1 MLTPDYLEHV
11 ADDLVRLY
19 AQLEVSIIEDIS
31 RRITKTGL
39 ASDTALWQL
48 EKLRQAGGVY
58 NDALNQISKV
68 TGMSEGELEKLFE
81 KSAAKTMTF
90 DDEVYRRAGLN
101 PIPIRQSPAMLRALT
116 AGLRKTN
123 GLVHNLTM
131 TTANSA
137 QTSFIQACDLG
148 HMQVISGA
156 FDYNTAVRTA
166 VKAAAKDGL
175 KVLYP
180 KGGSAQLDV
189 AVRRAVLT
197 GVSQTCGELQMIRAK
212 EMECDL
218 VETTAHMGAR
228 LEHSYWQGQV
238 FSRGGISDKYPEF
251 VAATGYGTGAGL
263 MGWNCRHNFYPF
275 YDEFSKRSYTSKELK
290 ELDDHRVSY
299 EGEEYSDYEASQIQ
313 RRLERNI
320 RATKRELAG
329 LESAA
334 KAVTNDETKSG
345 LTAEIRT
352 TAGKLSVQRA
362 KMRNFIKQ
370 TGRNKEPARV
380 RI

>member
-1 MLTPDYLEHV
+1 M
-11 ADDLVRLY
+11 
-19 AQLEVSIIEDIS
+19 
-31 RRITKTGL
+31 
-39 ASDTALWQL
+39 
-48 EKLRQAGGVY
+48 Y

-197 GVSQTCGELQMIRAK
+197 GG
-212 EMECDL
+212 
-218 VETTAHMGAR
+218 
-228 LEHSYWQGQV
+228 
-238 FSRGGISDKYPEF
+238 
-251 VAATGYGTGAGL
+251 
-263 MGWNCRHNFYPF
+263 
-275 YDEFSKRSYTSKELK
+275 
-290 ELDDHRVSY
+290 
-299 EGEEYSDYEASQIQ
+299 
-313 RRLERNI
+313 
-320 RATKRELAG
+320 
-329 LESAA
+329 
-334 KAVTNDETKSG
+334 VTNVWR
-345 LTAEIRT
+345 TADDK
-352 TAGKLSVQRA
+352 G
-362 KMRNFIKQ
+362 
-370 TGRNKEPARV
+370 
-380 RI
+380 